1 MCYKCIDEINK
12 ALLIEEEVKKL
23 QEESKGIK
31 LTFIEWNPDNLFK
44 AVKDKEEVVINNN
57 NKSSSARR
65 VSRSD

>member
-31 LTFIEWNPDNLFK
+31 LTFIEWNADNLFK
-44 AVKDKEEVVINNN
+44 VVEDEEEAVIDSN
-57 NKSSSARR
+57 NKSSSPRR